1 MSKVMAVN
9 AGSSSLKF
17 QLLEM
22 PEETVLMQGII
33 ERIGQDNAEITIKYG
48 KDIEPKRLIGAE
60 EGHISLTKNGGQKFE
75 HEMAIKNHDQAID
88 VLLQKLTDLGIEI
101 TGVGH
106 RVVAGG
112 EWFNHSVVVTEEVL
126 AKIDRLADYAPLHNP
141 ANAMGIRAFQK
152 LLPDALSVAVFDT
165 SFHQTMP
172 EKNYLYSIP
181 YEYYARYGARKYG
194 AHGTSH
200 RYVTERAAEMLNIP
214 LEQFNAI
221 SFHLG
226 AGASITAIKNGKS
239 YDTSMGFTPLA
250 GVTMATRSGDVDPSL
265 VYYIQEREGLS
276 NEEMLSVLNKKSGLL
291 GISTISSDMRDLE
304 DVQDTNTHAKLA
316 LDMFYDRVI
325 RYAGQYFAELGR
337 VDAVIFTAGIGENDA
352 VTRAKV
358 LESLAFA
365 GVKLDAQANN
375 VRGKETILTTQDSS
389 VAGLLIPTNEELMI
403 ARDVEALR

>member
-48 KDIEPKRLIGAE
+48 KYIEPKRLIGAE

-88 VLLQKLTDLGIEI
+88 VLLQKLTDLGIVKDFSEI

-181 YEYYARYGARKYG
+181 YEY
-194 AHGTSH
+194 
-200 RYVTERAAEMLNIP
+200 
-214 LEQFNAI
+214 
-221 SFHLG
+221 
-226 AGASITAIKNGKS
+226 
-239 YDTSMGFTPLA
+239 
-250 GVTMATRSGDVDPSL
+250 
-265 VYYIQEREGLS
+265 
-276 NEEMLSVLNKKSGLL
+276 
-291 GISTISSDMRDLE
+291 
-304 DVQDTNTHAKLA
+304 
-316 LDMFYDRVI
+316 
-325 RYAGQYFAELGR
+325 
-337 VDAVIFTAGIGENDA
+337 
-352 VTRAKV
+352 
-358 LESLAFA
+358 
-365 GVKLDAQANN
+365 
-375 VRGKETILTTQDSS
+375 
-389 VAGLLIPTNEELMI
+389 
-403 ARDVEALR
+403 

>member
-1 MSKVMAVN
+1 
-9 AGSSSLKF
+9 
-17 QLLEM
+17 
-22 PEETVLMQGII
+22 
-33 ERIGQDNAEITIKYG
+33 
-48 KDIEPKRLIGAE
+48 
-60 EGHISLTKNGGQKFE
+60 
-75 HEMAIKNHDQAID
+75 
-88 VLLQKLTDLGIEI
+88 
-101 TGVGH
+101 
-106 RVVAGG
+106 
-112 EWFNHSVVVTEEVL
+112 
-126 AKIDRLADYAPLHNP
+126 
-141 ANAMGIRAFQK
+141 
-152 LLPDALSVAVFDT
+152 
-165 SFHQTMP
+165 
-172 EKNYLYSIP
+172 
-181 YEYYARYGARKYG
+181 
-194 AHGTSH
+194 
-200 RYVTERAAEMLNIP
+200 
-214 LEQFNAI
+214 
-221 SFHLG
+221 
-226 AGASITAIKNGKS
+226 
-239 YDTSMGFTPLA
+239 MGFTPLA

-337 VDAVIFTAGIGENDA
+337 VDAVIFTAGIGENDE

-365 GVKLDAQANN
+365 GVKLDAEANN